1 MSSDKENDPNVLP
14 KIMHTCY
21 CGYSLIGAY
30 EFLGGQ
36 AGDERNVLPKAAHT
50 CYCGYSLLSAYGFI
64 GQEGVSRLMLSHL
77 EAVHGIES

>member
-1 MSSDKENDPNVLP
+1 M
-14 KIMHTCY
+14 T
-21 CGYSLIGAY
+21 
-30 EFLGGQ
+30 Q

-77 EAVHGIES
+77 EAVHEIES